1 MQATIEAQRAFQKA
15 RKALGEL
22 AQEMGVEVRPTEAPS
37 SRPASGASS
46 TGSAASAA
54 SKPRLSIPDGSALQT
69 PQAQVVRG
77 VSDRHAPNAARPA
90 AQTDGNSMRP
100 AGGEQAVAAGDDGQ
114 ESEQRRSFGQP
125 ARLQQHAE
133 QPAVASVMANASASQ
148 ITAPGFPS
156 AAAMQEASDPK
167 DAAVQ
172 VPGWPFAATFGAP
185 VLQHLTAVHLFVWQ

>member
-46 TGSAASAA
+46 TGSAAS
-54 SKPRLSIPDGSALQT
+54 KPRLSIPDGSALQT

-77 VSDRHAPNAARPA
+77 VSDRHAPNA